1 MLIYITVK
9 SLGRRKNW
17 LTRQPLQLAG
27 TPVTLRDLITCIVE
41 QNVREFKVKQTDT
54 SFIPYLTAEAIKEQA
69 EVGKVGF
76 QLIRDERIP
85 EEQQAV
91 ETALLAFEDG
101 LYKVFLREEEVTGL
115 DEHIELAEGDEAAFI
130 RLTMLAGRVW

>member
-17 LTRQPLQLAG
+17 LTRQPLQLTD
-27 TPVTLRDLITCIVE
+27 TPGTLRELITCIVE
-41 QNVREFKVKQTDT
+41 QNVRQFREKQTDT
-54 SFIPYLTAEAIKEQA
+54 SFIPYLTTDTIEEQA
-69 EVGKVGF
+69 HAGKVGF
-76 QLIRDERIP
+76 EAVRDDRVP

-101 LYKVFLREEEVTGL
+101 LYKVFLREQEVTGL
-115 DEHIELAEGDEAAFI
+115 EEQIQLAEGDEAAFI
-130 RLTMLAGRVW
+130 RLTMLAGRMW